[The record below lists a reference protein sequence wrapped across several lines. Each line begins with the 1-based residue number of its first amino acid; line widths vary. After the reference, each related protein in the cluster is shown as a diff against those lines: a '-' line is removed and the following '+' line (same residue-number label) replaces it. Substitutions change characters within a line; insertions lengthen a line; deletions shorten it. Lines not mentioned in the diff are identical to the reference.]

1 MYLPL
6 SFLVACAPVTTTG
19 DGLDDTAGP
28 SDGGTDG
35 GSSDGGADGGTS
47 SDGGASTDGAATD
60 GGATDGGATDGGS
73 PTDGGASDG
82 GGSDGGTAVVDPF
95 EEESAELHPLVGAM
109 FTVRWEQVEETEST
123 WVEYSVD
130 PDEWRSTPLRAGTL
144 GAHEQL
150 VIGAPYEHDVTWRVV
165 GARGEET
172 ASTDDHGI
180 HTGDLPPEVARVTV
194 DLGDPSAWDPDAHY
208 LLTSVSDQSAWTS
221 SVNFWISI
229 LDRQG
234 RYVWLYEAPRGIWTL
249 FVKPARDGGAI
260 LWDQPYYWTWR
271 DNEDS
276 MVHRMRLDGTIE
288 HSWSTPWL
296 HHSFDDLAPDTIVWN
311 GVSDDTDIVHISEGD
326 DPPTALWDC
335 MEWMVDHRITTG
347 DWGEQC
353 ANNGLSWHEATDTI
367 LLSEFDHEMLIA
379 LNATTGL
386 VDWYAD
392 PSRDLGLTV
401 SDEWFWQHD
410 AHLVA
415 DDRVI
420 LFTAEGGT
428 AGGATGGSGAYEYVL
443 DATSGT
449 LERTW
454 MVMSD
459 DWVADW
465 KGGATRL
472 GSGNTLV
479 NFGDFGGARE
489 YTPAGE
495 IAWEV
500 NFDTSPTSSARNH
513 WIGRTT
519 FLDDL
524 YPYLE

>member
-1 MYLPL
+1 MVLPL
-6 SFLVACAPVTTTG
+6 SVLLACASTSMPGGT
-19 DGLDDTAGP
+19 DDTAAP
-28 SDGGTDG
+28 ADGGADG
-35 GSSDGGADGGTS
+35 GSGSDGGTS
-47 SDGGASTDGAATD
+47 SDGG
-60 GGATDGGATDGGS
+60 
-73 PTDGGASDG
+73 TDGGASDG
-82 GGSDGGTAVVDPF
+82 GGDGGSSDGGSSDGGSSDGGSSDGGSDGGTALGDPF
-95 EEESAELHPLVGAM
+95 DGEEAELHALVGAM
-109 FTVRWEQVEETEST
+109 FTVRWEQVEETDST

-130 PDEWRSTPLRAGTL
+130 PGEWRSTPTRAGAV

-150 VIGAPYEHDVTWRVV
+150 VIGAPYEHEVTWRVV

-172 ASTDDHGI
+172 ASTDDHAI
-180 HTGDLPPEVARVTV
+180 RTDDLPPEVARVTV
-194 DLGDPSAWDPDAHY
+194 DLGDPDAWDPDSHF
-208 LLTSVSDQSAWTS
+208 LLTSVSDQSAWSTS
-221 SVNFWISI
+221 VHFWISI

-260 LWDQPYYWTWR
+260 LWDQPYYWTWD

-276 MVHRMRLDGTIE
+276 QVHRMRLDGTIE

-296 HHSFDDLAPDTIVWN
+296 HHSFDDLAPDTIAWN
-311 GVSDDTDIVHISEGD
+311 GVSDDTDIVHVSVGD
-326 DPPTALWDC
+326 EAPTELWDC
-335 MEWMVDHRITTG
+335 MEWIEGSEVSTG
-347 DWGEQC
+347 MRDESC
-353 ANNGLSWHEATDTI
+353 ANNALSWHEATDTI
-367 LLSEFDHEMLIA
+367 LLSEFNHEMLVA
-379 LNATTGL
+379 LDAGTGS

-392 PSRDLGLTV
+392 PSRDLGLAV
-401 SDEWFWQHD
+401 SDAWYWQHD
-410 AHLVA
+410 AHFVA
-415 DDRVI
+415 DGRVL
-420 LFTAEGGT
+420 LFSAEGAGF
-428 AGGATGGSGAYEYVL
+428 GGATGGSGAYEYVL
-443 DATSGT
+443 DEGEGT

-454 MVMSD
+454 SVLSE

-472 GSGNTLV
+472 RAGNTLV

-500 NFDTSPTSSARNH
+500 NFDTSPSSSARNH